1 MKNRFIVPELNLTL
15 NKVESQKV
23 SVTVGLLAIVEDE
36 AVRMMTQEPDLDVE
50 SLPNVTQ
57 GRKLD
62 KAEIGKTLLGPCLRI
77 ETYIGSRFM

>member
-23 SVTVGLLAIVEDE
+23 SVTVGLLAVIEDE

-50 SLPNVTQ
+50 SLADMTQ
-57 GRKLD
+57 RRKLD
-62 KAEIGKTLLGPCLRI
+62 KTEIGKSLLGPEEDWNMLFI
-77 ETYIGSRFM
+77 IY